1 MTYTVALLVHI
12 AAGVAGVLL
21 GPPVLYFAAVRG
33 VTRLAG
39 AYHASVLLVC
49 VSAAVLAALDFADLW
64 WFLLVAA
71 GSYAFAARAVI
82 AARQRRPNW
91 LPRYIRGHGGAYIA
105 LWTAVVVVSI
115 NHLPVVWLIPTAVG
129 APLVEWLAHR
139 AHTPIETE
147 AARLPAKQVTDSM

>member
-12 AAGVAGVLL
+12 AAGVAGILL
-21 GPPVLYFAAVRG
+21 GPLVLYFAAARR
-33 VTRLAG
+33 VTRFAD

-49 VSAAVLAALDFADLW
+49 VSAAVLAVLDFASLW

-71 GSYAFAARAVI
+71 GSYAFAVRAVI

-91 LPRYIRGHGGAYIA
+91 LPRYIRGQGGAYIA

-129 APLVEWLAHR
+129 APLIEWLAHR
-139 AHTPIETE
+139 AHTPD
-147 AARLPAKQVTDSM
+147 AAIPALRAGKVAT